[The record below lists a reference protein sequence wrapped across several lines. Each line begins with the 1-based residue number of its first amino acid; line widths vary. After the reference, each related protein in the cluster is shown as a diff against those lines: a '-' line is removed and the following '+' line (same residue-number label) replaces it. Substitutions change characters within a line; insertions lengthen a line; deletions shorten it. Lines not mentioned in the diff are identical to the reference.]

1 MKQVLYITYDGLTD
15 PLGQSQILPYIIG
28 LSKRGY
34 QYTII
39 SCEKPERFSSGK
51 ELIQSICKENG
62 INWHPLMYHKK
73 PPVLSTVKDVFNI
86 KKTAYRLHQQ
96 YKFDIVHCRSYISA
110 LVGLSLKRKMGLKFV
125 FDMRGFWPEERVDGG
140 LWNLS
145 NPLYKLVFNYFK
157 SKEAAFVQHSDAIVS
172 LTEAGKKIILGWPNM
187 QYSNKITV
195 IPCSVDM
202 QLFSRESLDP
212 VELNRIKTN
221 LQSPMVVGYYGS
233 LGTWYML
240 EEMLD
245 QFKAIQTKIPQAK
258 FLMVSNDPWIEDYD
272 LLLAKKQID
281 KSYIYFTNS
290 PRKLMPYYIANTH
303 IALFFIKA
311 CYSKISSSPTKHGEI
326 MSLGIP
332 LITNSGVG
340 DIDAIVQATQSGYI
354 LQSFDETSYQVASS
368 SIDQL
373 LLLDPSTIRNA
384 CKKYYS
390 LESAL
395 DKYENIYKLLN

>member
-1 MKQVLYITYDGLTD
+1 
-15 PLGQSQILPYIIG
+15 
-28 LSKRGY
+28 
-34 QYTII
+34 
-39 SCEKPERFSSGK
+39 
-51 ELIQSICKENG
+51 
-62 INWHPLMYHKK
+62 
-73 PPVLSTVKDVFNI
+73 
-86 KKTAYRLHQQ
+86 
-96 YKFDIVHCRSYISA
+96 
-110 LVGLSLKRKMGLKFV
+110 MGVKFV

-145 NPLYKLVFNYFK
+145 NPIYKMVFNYFK
-157 SKEAAFVQHSDAIVS
+157 SKEAAFVQHADAIIS
-172 LTEAGKKIILGWPNM
+172 LTEAGKKIILSWPNM
-187 QYSNKITV
+187 QYSKKITV

-202 QLFSRESLDP
+202 QLFSREYLDSA
-212 VELNRIKTN
+212 ELNRIQTS

-245 QFKAIQTKIPQAK
+245 QFKAIQLKIPQAK
-258 FLMVSNDPWIEDYD
+258 FLMVSNDPWIEDYN
-272 LLLAKKQID
+272 LLLTKKQID
-281 KSYIYFTNS
+281 KSSIYFTNS

-303 IALFFIKA
+303 VALFFIKA

-340 DIDAIVQATQSGYI
+340 DIDAIVQSTQSGYI
-354 LQSFDETSYQVASS
+354 LPSFDATSYQLAAA

-373 LLLDPSTIRNA
+373 LLLDPSAIRNA

-395 DKYENIYKLLN
+395 DKYENIYKLLH